1 MIKILAIDDSSIA
14 LISLKAIVKV
24 AFPDLVLDTASDGL
38 TGIHRAIAN
47 DPDVILLDIF
57 MPGLDGLE
65 VCRRLKQ
72 DKRTSN
78 IPVVFLT
85 ALKDDKE
92 SRIKALE
99 AGAEGFLSK
108 PIDQTEFTA
117 LIRAMVKIKA
127 ANVQIRN
134 EKEQLALLVADRTR
148 ELEQS
153 QNETLNLLDELKT
166 ENEVRRKTEEA
177 LRENMQLFQGLFNAS
192 PDAIILIDPHGP
204 DPHVSWPIVDC
215 NKSACLMNG
224 YTREELVGQTIDI
237 LNAILNS
244 HDERVNYFKDLRE
257 KGTLHVETYHRHKD
271 GHLFPVD
278 VLTSIVTLG
287 GREMVLGID
296 RDITERKL
304 VEKALQESEFFFK
317 QSQRAANIGS
327 YKLDLINDFWTSSE
341 VLEQILG
348 IQKNYDRSL
357 QGWLEITHP
366 DDKEM
371 MGRYFSEEV
380 VAKRKPFDKEYKI
393 IRRSDG
399 ETRWVHELGELA
411 ADAGDKLISMI
422 GTIQDITERKLAEE
436 VSGEAEDRFRMVFEN
451 VFDGIVIY
459 EEYPDLSER
468 KLIDCNEQYAALA
481 GRTREELFKC
491 KSTIDIQKSLQESS
505 NDVRLE
511 SLHSGKAFR
520 GTYSWIRPD
529 GKDNIIEFTGVPVM
543 WRGKSYSI
551 GIDRDITYR
560 RRAEESLRES
570 NELNISLLK
579 TIPFGMD
586 IVDEQG
592 NILFVNENLERKFGY
607 KVIGRKCWELY
618 CDEKSQCVGCP
629 LLSGINIGETALYE
643 TKGFFGGRTFQISYT
658 GMVFQGKK
666 AMLEIFQDI
675 TERKL
680 SEMEI
685 KTLGRAIQQGP
696 SSIVITNSSGKIE
709 FVNDK
714 FTEVTQ
720 YKLEEVSGK
729 NPRIFNHGHIP
740 TNEFMP
746 FWETLQKGNTWKGE
760 VLNRRKDKSR
770 FWEEVTISALIDPDG
785 IISNYVLIMNDITEK
800 KQMVD
805 NLIAAKEKAE
815 ESDRL
820 KSAFLANMSHEIRT
834 PLNSIIGFSEL
845 MSDPD
850 YESDQQ
856 LQFARIINA
865 SGNNLLAI
873 ISDIMDISK
882 IEAGQVQV
890 KKQLH
895 SVDQLMADIQKE
907 YCFKAIEKGIELI
920 IDPTDQQNEVYI
932 ESDETKIRQI
942 LVNFVGNAI
951 KFTKEGYIRI
961 GFKITGDFVQFHVK
975 DTGIG
980 IPKEY
985 HDKVFERFRQV
996 ESANTRKYGGN
1007 GLGLAISKSLVELLG
1022 GKIWMESEHGKGS
1035 TFYFTIPK

>member
-1 MIKILAIDDSSIA
+1 MIKILAIDDNSVA
-14 LISLKAIVKV
+14 LIRLKAIVKD
-24 AFPDLVLDTASDGL
+24 AFPDSVLHTTSDGL
-38 TGIHRAIAN
+38 TGIELAVVN

-57 MPGLDGLE
+57 MPGFDGFE

-72 DKRTSN
+72 DKRIHD
-78 IPVVFLT
+78 IPVVFIT
-85 ALKDDKE
+85 DLKDDKE

-99 AGAEGFLSK
+99 AGAEGFLPE
-108 PIDQTEFTA
+108 PIDQTELTA

-127 ANVQIRN
+127 SNVQIRN
-134 EKEQLALLVADRTR
+134 EKERLAMLVTERTK
-148 ELEQS
+148 ELEKS
-153 QNETLNLLDELKT
+153 QVETLHLLDELKT
-166 ENEVRRKTEEA
+166 ENEARRKTENA
-177 LRENMQLFQGLFNAS
+177 LRENIQLFQGLFNAS
-192 PDAIILIDPHGP
+192 PDAIILIDPHGTA
-204 DPHVSWPIVDC
+204 PHVSWPIVDC

-224 YTREELVGQTIDI
+224 YTREELVGQSIDI
-237 LNAILNS
+237 LNASLDS
-244 HDERVNYFKDLRE
+244 TDGRTDYYKSLKE
-257 KGTLHVETYHRHKD
+257 KGTLKVEAYHRHKK
-271 GHLFPVD
+271 GHLFPVE
-278 VLTSIVTLG
+278 VLTTIVTLG

-304 VEKALQESEFFFK
+304 AEKALQESEYFFK
-317 QSQRAANIGS
+317 QSQRAAFIGS
-327 YKLDLINDFWTSSE
+327 YKLDLVNNVWDSSE
-341 VLEQILG
+341 VLDQIFGINHNHDNSLRLWNDLLHPENKEIMEQ
-348 IQKNYDRSL
+348 
-357 QGWLEITHP
+357 
-366 DDKEM
+366 
-371 MGRYFSEEV
+371 YFSEEV
-380 VAKRKPFDKEYKI
+380 LAKRKPFNKEYRI

-399 ETRWVHELGELA
+399 ETRWVYGLGELTV
-411 ADAGDKLISMI
+411 DEDDELVSMI

-436 VSGEAEDRFRMVFEN
+436 TSREAEERFRMVFEN

-468 KLIDCNEQYAALA
+468 KLIDCNEQYAAMA
-481 GRTREELFKC
+481 GMTREELFKL
-491 KSTIDIQKSLQESS
+491 KSTIDIQKSLEESS
-505 NDVRLE
+505 NEVRLE
-511 SLHSGKAFR
+511 SLSAGKAFR

-543 WRGKSYSI
+543 WRGKLYSI

-560 RRAEESLRES
+560 KRAEESLRES
-570 NELNISLLK
+570 NELNNSLLK

-586 IVDEQG
+586 IVDEEG
-592 NILFVNENLERKFGY
+592 NILFQNENLEQLFGRKL
-607 KVIGRKCWELY
+607 IGRKCWDLY

-629 LLSGINIGETALYE
+629 LLSGINIGKTALYE
-643 TKGFFGGRTFQISYT
+643 TKGFMGGRTFQISHT

-675 TERKL
+675 TERKQ

-720 YKLEEVSGK
+720 YKLEEVRGK
-729 NPRIFNHGHIP
+729 NPRIFNPGHIP

-760 VLNRRKDKSR
+760 VMNRRKDKSR
-770 FWEEVTISALIDPDG
+770 FWEEVTISALIEPDG
-785 IISNYVLIMNDITEK
+785 MISNYVLIMNDITEK
-800 KQMVD
+800 KQMLN

-845 MSDPD
+845 MADPD
-850 YESDQQ
+850 YDPAQQ
-856 LQFARIINA
+856 IQFAQIINS
-865 SGNNLLAI
+865 SGNNLLSI

-890 KKQLH
+890 KKQLY
-895 SVDQLMADIQKE
+895 SVNQLVADIQKE
-907 YCFKAIEKGIELI
+907 YYFKAIEKGIDLV
-920 IDPTDQQNEVYI
+920 IDPSNLLEEVTV
-932 ESDETKIRQI
+932 ESDETKVRQI

-951 KFTKEGYIRI
+951 KFTKEGHIGI
-961 GFKITGDFVQFHVK
+961 GFKTAGDFVQFHVK

-980 IPKEY
+980 IPKDY

-1022 GKIWMESEHGKGS
+1022 GRIWMESEQGKGS